1 MQPQVFLQISLT
13 LSIIILFYYF
23 ILFIVLH
30 KKNDTGTVIH
40 LVPPIS
46 GHF

>member
-13 LSIIILFYYF
+13 LSISILFYYF
-23 ILFIVLH
+23 VLFIVLY

-40 LVPPIS
+40 LVPPVS